1 MHRTNAS
8 KVHLINQFNHFKL
21 YLMPEVLIEP
31 YRDMARRDSYRDE
44 RHRGDYEFPIDREY
58 DSAYYDETRRG
69 RGGCYR

>member
-1 MHRTNAS
+1 
-8 KVHLINQFNHFKL
+8 
-21 YLMPEVLIEP
+21 MPEVLIKP

-58 DSAYYDETRRG
+58 DSAYYDEARRG